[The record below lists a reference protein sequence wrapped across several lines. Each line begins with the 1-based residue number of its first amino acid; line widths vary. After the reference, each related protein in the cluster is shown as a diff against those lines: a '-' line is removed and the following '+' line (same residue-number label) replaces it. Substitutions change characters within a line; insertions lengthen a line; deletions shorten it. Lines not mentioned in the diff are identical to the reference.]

1 MSDQERKAAEATLG
15 LLRRYARPGPRY
27 TSYPTAPQF
36 NEEFTEAMY
45 RDRLSEAD
53 RAADEPLSLYLHLP
67 FCQER
72 CAYCGCHVVV
82 TRKTEVAHDYLD
94 YVFRE
99 IDMLAEA
106 LPNRRRVSQY
116 HWGGG
121 TPTYHSLEEMEAL
134 HRRVIRHF
142 DLDRDGE
149 IAIEADP
156 RVTSHAQ
163 VDLLR
168 RLGFNRISM
177 GVQDFTPDVQQAIG
191 RFQTEA
197 ETRDL
202 YHYCRRAGFD
212 SINLDLIYGLPRQD
226 RDSFGRNI
234 DTVLD
239 LRPDRVALYSY
250 AHLPQV
256 KAHQKRI
263 DPGELPSPELK
274 LELFCIARERF
285 LAAGYVQIGMD
296 HFVRPDDELAV
307 SARDGRLSRN
317 FMGYTVK
324 MGSDM
329 LGIGIS
335 AIGDVRGAFAQNAK
349 KLSAY
354 YRAIDSG
361 RFPIE
366 RGYLLSQD
374 DRVRREVITRL
385 MCNFR
390 LDVREI
396 EERFGIHF
404 GMYFAAELEELAA
417 EDGPVAHGFVRLTPE
432 RIEVVG
438 DGRLF
443 VRNVG
448 MVFDSYLRSE
458 RGQKQIFSSTV

>member
-1 MSDQERKAAEATLG
+1 MADSLGKAGNVTLD
-15 LLRRYARPGPRY
+15 LLRKYARPGPRY

-36 NEEFTEAMY
+36 NADFTESMY
-45 RDRLSEAD
+45 RDRLAEAD

-72 CAYCGCHVVV
+72 CTYCGCHVVI
-82 TRKTEVAHDYLD
+82 TRKADVAHRYLD
-94 YVFRE
+94 YVLRE

-106 LPNRRRVSQY
+106 LPNRRRVTQY

-121 TPTYHSLEEMEAL
+121 TPTYHSPQEMKTL
-134 HRRVIRHF
+134 HERVIRHF
-142 DLDRDGE
+142 RLDPEGE
-149 IAIEADP
+149 IAVEVDP
-156 RVTSHAQ
+156 RVTSHQQ

-168 RLGFNRISM
+168 GLGFNRISM
-177 GVQDFTPDVQQAIG
+177 GVQDFTPEVQRAIG

-197 ETRDL
+197 ETREL
-202 YHYCRRAGFD
+202 YGHCRRAGFH
-212 SINLDLIYGLPRQD
+212 SINLDLIYGLPQQSAQ
-226 RDSFGRNI
+226 SFARNI
-234 DTVLD
+234 DTVLE
-239 LRPDRVALYSY
+239 LKPDRVALYSY

-263 DPGELPSPELK
+263 DPAELPSPEAK

-285 LAAGYVQIGMD
+285 LGAGYEQIGMD
-296 HFVRPDDELAV
+296 HFVLPDDELAA

-329 LGIGIS
+329 LGIGVS

-349 KLSAY
+349 KLSGY
-354 YRAIDSG
+354 YRAIDQG

-366 RGYLLSQD
+366 RGYPLSQD
-374 DRVRREVITRL
+374 DRVRRDVITRL

-390 LDVREI
+390 LDVPEV

-404 GMYFAAELEELAA
+404 GMYFAAELDELKAA
-417 EDGPVAHGFVRLTPE
+417 DGPVEHGFLKIEPGRL
-432 RIEVVG
+432 EVVG
-438 DGRLF
+438 DGKLF
-443 VRNVG
+443 IRNIC
-448 MVFDSYLRSE
+448 MVFDSHLRKPGE
-458 RGQKQIFSSTV
+458 RQIFSSTV